1 MRFEWE
7 QNKDAANRSKHGVG
21 FDEAASV
28 FQDQRSRTVHDPRH
42 SDDEDRYLTL
52 GFFDHGRL
60 LVVWHTDR
68 EISKY
73 THHFKGEVR
82 MVVLDQDISARF
94 PDSAAVNDALRS
106 YLASPPAQADG

>member
-1 MRFEWE
+1 MRFEWD

-28 FQDQRSRTVHDPRH
+28 FQDHRSRTVHDPRH

-52 GFFDHGRL
+52 GFSDHGRL

-68 EISKY
+68 GDAVRIIGARQPDKHER
-73 THHFKGEVR
+73 KGY
-82 MVVLDQDISARF
+82 
-94 PDSAAVNDALRS
+94 PND
-106 YLASPPAQADG
+106 